1 MKLLPSIIATAM
13 AGLLLVG
20 CGQEKAGGTETKAKS
35 TEDAKFITIGTGG
48 VTGTYYPTGGAIC
61 RMMKEKKAD
70 TGIKCSVESTGGS
83 VYNVNTIKKGDL
95 DFGISQSDTAYQ
107 AYNGEGKF
115 AEAPVKELRS
125 VVAIYPEL
133 LALVV
138 RKDSGIAKLV
148 DVKGK
153 KINVDVAGS
162 GTRMTTEA
170 VFKANGI
177 KLEDLALANE
187 LKSSEGPTMLK
198 DKKVDGYF
206 GMFGHPTANIKDSAN
221 SVDIALVPID
231 GEGVDKLIKEF
242 PYYAKGTI
250 SAEYYKGI
258 EKDVPSIGVK
268 AVLVTRENM
277 ADNAVTAITEA
288 ILDNF
293 DEFKESHPAYKNIT
307 KESLLEGLA
316 VPQHPAAKAVFEAKG
331 IKTAD
336 TSEAKTEEVKADD
349 KKADTAKEEVKADEK
364 KEEDK
369 K

>member
-1 MKLLPSIIATAM
+1 MKKLLPSIIAATM
-13 AGLLLVG
+13 AAVLMTG
-20 CGQEKAGGTETKAKS
+20 CGQEKAGGADTAKADAPAK
-35 TEDAKFITIGTGG
+35 DAKFITIGTGG

-61 RMMKEKKAD
+61 RMMKEKKTD

-83 VYNVNTIKKGDL
+83 VYNVNTIKAGEL

-115 AEAPVKELRS
+115 KEAPVKELRS
-125 VVAIYPEL
+125 VMAIYPEL

-138 RKDSGIAKLV
+138 RKDAGIASLM

-153 KINVDVAGS
+153 KINVDVPGS
-162 GTRMTTEA
+162 GTRMTAEE
-170 VFKANGI
+170 VFKASGI
-177 KLEDLALANE
+177 STDDLALANE

-206 GMFGHPTANIKDSAN
+206 GMFGHPTANIKDAAN

-231 GEGVDKLIKEF
+231 GEGVDKLVAEK

-250 SAEYYKGI
+250 SASFYKGI

-268 AVLVTRENM
+268 AVLVTSEKM
-277 ADNAVTAITEA
+277 PDNAVTALTEA

-293 DEFKESHPAYKNIT
+293 DEFKESHPAYKTIT
-307 KESLLEGLA
+307 KESLLDGLA

-331 IKTAD
+331 IAAAGDKAEEPK
-336 TSEAKTEEVKADD
+336 SEEKTEEKSEE
-349 KKADTAKEEVKADEK
+349 AKSE
-364 KEEDK
+364 
-369 K
+369 